1 MLQKISISNKYCS
14 FELSVHQRIL
24 KKLWFPQKYE
34 TTVFKGILHFFWKY
48 THFTTPPELNSWVL
62 PFSNQFSRFSD
73 I

>member
-1 MLQKISISNKYCS
+1 MTVKTVIMLQKISISNKYCS

-34 TTVFKGILHFFWKY
+34 TTVFKGIFHFF
-48 THFTTPPELNSWVL
+48 FGNRL
-62 PFSNQFSRFSD
+62 